1 MEEREPPDLP
11 DQPSEDAI
19 TDDRSVFAKW
29 PTCPHCAIRMVM
41 ASEDAQRY
49 AFMQGDLVRQ
59 PILHLPDQRLCIGG
73 LGKSLDAVDIQLV
86 RCVY

>member
-1 MEEREPPDLP
+1 LP

-49 AFMQGDLVRQ
+49 AFM
-59 PILHLPDQRLCIGG
+59 CIDCHYRTTRP
-73 LGKSLDAVDIQLV
+73 KT
-86 RCVY
+86 

>member
-49 AFMQGDLVRQ
+49 AFMCIDCHYRTT
-59 PILHLPDQRLCIGG
+59 LP
-73 LGKSLDAVDIQLV
+73 KT
-86 RCVY
+86 